1 VAEGRALGRH
11 GNRIGIIYLHRRCQL
26 SPGNGDHEI
35 RASEIDSHFPS
46 LFSHSEKGFCV
57 NWGFYPA
64 RPAVTE
70 RSYKMGTSTYE
81 LRCRECGKT
90 WGNQP
95 RSICEDC
102 FSPLEIT
109 YDYDSLRP
117 RISRDLLASRAP
129 NMWRYRELL
138 PLPAGYQPS
147 LPVGFTPLVSAP
159 RLGEKIGSRRLFVKN
174 DAVCLPTLSFKDRVV
189 AVALANARSFGFDT
203 VACSSTGNLA
213 NSVAAQA
220 AREGLKAWIF
230 VPSDLEPAKIL
241 GTQVFGAELVRI
253 NGSYDHVNRLCSQI
267 ADEHRWGFVNV
278 NLRPYYAEGSKT
290 MGYEIAEQL
299 GWELPDNVVVPM
311 AGGSLITKIKKAF
324 DELILLGLVDPKPVK
339 FFGAQATGCSP
350 ISTAIKQYSSEI
362 EPQRPKTI
370 ARSLAI
376 GNPADGHY
384 ALKAITKSGGWSEDV
399 SDPEVVSS
407 IQLLAESEGIFTETA
422 GGVTVGT
429 ARKLIQQD
437 RILPDETTV
446 LCITGNG
453 LKTTDVLADKY
464 QAEAPIAPKLAEFEA
479 YLAAKA
485 VSLPAAF
492 VETASVGR

>member
-1 VAEGRALGRH
+1 MSTPTPT
-11 GNRIGIIYLHRRCQL
+11 N
-26 SPGNGDHEI
+26 
-35 RASEIDSHFPS
+35 
-46 LFSHSEKGFCV
+46 
-57 NWGFYPA
+57 
-64 RPAVTE
+64 
-70 RSYKMGTSTYE
+70 TYE

-95 RSICEDC
+95 RSICENC
-102 FSPLEIT
+102 FSPLEVT
-109 YDYDSLRP
+109 YDYDSIRP
-117 RISRDLLASRAP
+117 RISRDLFATRAP

-159 RLGEKIGSRRLFVKN
+159 QLGAKLGSRKLFVKN

-230 VPSDLEPAKIL
+230 IPSDLEPAKIL

-267 ADEHRWGFVNV
+267 ADEHAPGEHGWGFVNV
-278 NLRPYYAEGSKT
+278 NLRPYNAEGSKT
-290 MGYEIAEQL
+290 VGYEIAEQL
-299 GWELPDNVVVPM
+299 GWRLPDNIVVPM

-324 DELILLGLVDPKPVK
+324 DELILLGFVDPKPVK

-399 SDPEVVSS
+399 SDPEVISG
-407 IQLLAESEGIFTETA
+407 IQLLAETEGIFTETA

-464 QAEAPIAPKLAEFEA
+464 QAEVPIAPKLAEFQA
-479 YLAAKA
+479 YLAARA
-485 VSLPAAF
+485 LALPAFAESA
-492 VETASVGR
+492 VAGH

>member
-1 VAEGRALGRH
+1 
-11 GNRIGIIYLHRRCQL
+11 
-26 SPGNGDHEI
+26 
-35 RASEIDSHFPS
+35 
-46 LFSHSEKGFCV
+46 
-57 NWGFYPA
+57 
-64 RPAVTE
+64 
-70 RSYKMGTSTYE
+70 MSTYE

-90 WGNQP
+90 FENQP
-95 RSICEDC
+95 RSICEEC
-102 FSPLEIT
+102 FSPLEVT
-109 YDYDSLRP
+109 YDYEE
-117 RISRDLLASRAP
+117 IKKHVSRELFASRAP
-129 NMWRYRELL
+129 NIWRYRELL
-138 PLPAGYQPS
+138 PLPAGFTPS

-159 RLGEKIGSRRLFVKN
+159 RLGEKIGSRRLCIKN

-189 AVALANARSFGFDT
+189 AVALANARAFGFDT

-220 AREGLKAWIF
+220 AREGFKAWIF
-230 VPSDLEPAKIL
+230 IPSDLEPAKIL

-290 MGYEIAEQL
+290 VGYEIAEQL
-299 GWELPDNVVVPM
+299 GWRLPDNVVVPM

-324 DELILLGLVDPKPVK
+324 DELILLGLVEPKPVK
-339 FFGAQATGCSP
+339 FFGAQASGCSP
-350 ISTAIKQYSSEI
+350 ISTAVKQYSHEI

-384 ALKAITKSGGWSEDV
+384 AIKAISKSGGWSEDI

-407 IQLLAESEGIFTETA
+407 IQLLAGSEGIFTETA

-453 LKTTDVLADKY
+453 LKTTDVLANCY
-464 QAEAPIAPKLAEFEA
+464 QAEKPIAPKLSEFEN
-479 YLAAKA
+479 YLASKIDASKI
-485 VSLPAAF
+485 AAAALDNVTPIAGAAGTQPF
-492 VETASVGR
+492 SSADGALALEA

>member
-1 VAEGRALGRH
+1 
-11 GNRIGIIYLHRRCQL
+11 
-26 SPGNGDHEI
+26 
-35 RASEIDSHFPS
+35 
-46 LFSHSEKGFCV
+46 
-57 NWGFYPA
+57 
-64 RPAVTE
+64 
-70 RSYKMGTSTYE
+70 MSTYE

-90 WGNQP
+90 FGNQP

-109 YDYDSLRP
+109 YDYDSLRS
-117 RISRDLLASRAP
+117 RVSRDLFASRAP

-138 PLPAGYQPS
+138 PLPAEFQPS
-147 LPVGFTPLVSAP
+147 LPVGYTPLVSAP
-159 RLGEKIGSRRLFVKN
+159 RLGERLGSRKLFLKN

-189 AVALANARSFGFDT
+189 AVALANARAFGFDT

-220 AREGLKAWIF
+220 AREGFKAWIF
-230 VPSDLEPAKIL
+230 IPSDLEAAKIL
-241 GTQVFGAELVRI
+241 GTQVYGAELVRI

-267 ADEHRWGFVNV
+267 VDEHPWGFVNV

-290 MGYEIAEQL
+290 VGYEIAEQL
-299 GWELPDNVVVPM
+299 GWRLPDNIVVPM

-324 DELILLGLVDPKPVK
+324 DELILLKLVEPKPVK
-339 FFGAQATGCSP
+339 FFGAQASGCSP
-350 ISTAIKQYSSEI
+350 ISTAIKQYSNEI

-384 ALKAITKSGGWSEDV
+384 ALKAIGKSGGWAEDV
-399 SDPEVVSS
+399 SDNEVVES

-429 ARKLIQQD
+429 TRKLIHQD

-446 LCITGNG
+446 VCITGNG
-453 LKTTDVLADKY
+453 LKTTDVLADRY
-464 QAEAPIAPKLAEFEA
+464 QNESAIAPKLAEFEA
-479 YLAAKA
+479 YLASRVAALPEDLAGSA
-485 VSLPAAF
+485 V
-492 VETASVGR
+492 VGR

>member
-1 VAEGRALGRH
+1 
-11 GNRIGIIYLHRRCQL
+11 
-26 SPGNGDHEI
+26 
-35 RASEIDSHFPS
+35 
-46 LFSHSEKGFCV
+46 
-57 NWGFYPA
+57 
-64 RPAVTE
+64 
-70 RSYKMGTSTYE
+70 MSTHAYQ

-90 WGNQP
+90 FDNQP
-95 RSICEDC
+95 RSICEEC
-102 FSPLEIT
+102 FSPLEVT
-109 YDYDSLRP
+109 YDYDQIKKH
-117 RISRDLLASRAP
+117 ISRELIASRKP
-129 NMWRYRELL
+129 NIWRYRELL
-138 PLPAGYQPS
+138 PLPAGFQPS

-159 RLGEKIGSRRLFVKN
+159 RLGEKIGSRRLWIKN

-213 NSVAAQA
+213 NAVAAQA

-230 VPSDLEPAKIL
+230 IPSDLEPAKIL
-241 GTQVFGAELVRI
+241 GTQVFGAEVVRI

-278 NLRPYYAEGSKT
+278 NLRPYYSEGSKT
-290 MGYEIAEQL
+290 VGYEIAEQL
-299 GWELPDNVVVPM
+299 GWRLPDNVVVPM

-324 DELILLGLVDPKPVK
+324 DELVLLGLVEPKSVR
-339 FFGAQATGCSP
+339 FFGAQASGCSP
-350 ISTAIKQYSSEI
+350 ISTAVKQYSAEI

-384 ALKAITKSGGWSEDV
+384 AIKAITQSGGWSEDIA
-399 SDPEVVSS
+399 DYEVVDA
-407 IQLLAESEGIFTETA
+407 IQLLASTEGVFTETA

-453 LKTTDVLADKY
+453 LKTTDVLAGKF
-464 QAEAPIAPKLAEFEA
+464 QAERPISAKLSEFEA
-479 YLAAKA
+479 YLAGKSGNIADA
-485 VSLPAAF
+485 ALPESAAF
-492 VETASVGR
+492 SDAAVV

>member
-1 VAEGRALGRH
+1 ME
-11 GNRIGIIYLHRRCQL
+11 
-26 SPGNGDHEI
+26 
-35 RASEIDSHFPS
+35 
-46 LFSHSEKGFCV
+46 
-57 NWGFYPA
+57 
-64 RPAVTE
+64 
-70 RSYKMGTSTYE
+70 TSTYQ

-95 RSICEDC
+95 RSYCEDC

-109 YDYDSLRP
+109 YDYDSIRS
-117 RISRDLLASRAP
+117 RISRELFASRAP
-129 NMWRYRELL
+129 NIWRYRELL

-147 LPVGFTPLVSAP
+147 LPVGYTPLVCAP
-159 RLGEKIGSRRLFVKN
+159 RLGDEIGSRRLFVKN

-189 AVALANARSFGFDT
+189 AVALANARSFGFKT

-213 NSVAAQA
+213 NAVAAQA
-220 AREGLKAWIF
+220 AREGFKAWIF
-230 VPSDLEPAKIL
+230 IPSDLEPAKIL
-241 GTQVFGAELVRI
+241 GTQVFGAELVRV

-267 ADEHRWGFVNV
+267 ADEHCPGESGSEEHGWGFVNV

-290 MGYEIAEQL
+290 VGYEIAEQL
-299 GWELPDNVVVPM
+299 GWKLPDNVVVPM

-350 ISTAIKQYSSEI
+350 ISTAIKQYCDEI

-384 ALKAITKSGGWSEDV
+384 ALQAIGKSGGWAEDV
-399 SDPEVVSS
+399 SDHEVVES

-429 ARKLIQQD
+429 ARKLIHQD

-453 LKTTDVLADKY
+453 LKTTDVLADRY
-464 QAEAPIAPKLAEFEA
+464 QVETPISPKLAEFEA
-479 YLAAKA
+479 YLAAKTA
-485 VSLPAAF
+485 NLPAAF
-492 VETASVGR
+492 AAAADSSTVAVA